1 MESGQVSPRKEPSSD
16 IERVVQKLLREA
28 PSLKDLSPKQLDTIA
43 KAVVLEDLKDD
54 LKHRRDLARV
64 DLASLQETFLA
75 RQKSAHTRRAYESA
89 LTLLTDW
96 TKRAGVHILEMKP
109 RHADAFIASLEG
121 SASSIR
127 LKVAVASSFFN
138 FLVRETENRV
148 TNPFR
153 GTRARPKRQ
162 TSAPLV
168 PTDDDVKSLLM
179 ASEGNLH
186 AAILCMV
193 KHGFRIGTL
202 PTLEIWGARYKASS
216 KGKLLAGELSTET
229 IEAIKAAELDP
240 RHPWAGVNPETT
252 RDSFRYLARTLYR
265 KGITKASYSVHDL
278 RHYYAIK
285 QYREN
290 HDIYHLKELLG
301 HSSIQVTE
309 IYLSGI
315 KSYII

>member
-1 MESGQVSPRKEPSSD
+1 MESDQISPREEPSFD
-16 IERVVQKLLREA
+16 VERVVQKLLKEA
-28 PSLKDLSPKQLDTIA
+28 PSLKDLSPEQLDTIA
-43 KAVVLEDLKDD
+43 KAVILEDLKDD

-64 DLASLQETFLA
+64 DLAKLQETFLA
-75 RQKSAHTRRAYESA
+75 RQKSVHTRRAYESA

-96 TKRAGVHILEMKP
+96 AKRAGVHILEMKP

-121 SASSIR
+121 SASSVR
-127 LKVAVASSFFN
+127 LKVAVASSFFA
-138 FLVRETENRV
+138 FLTRETENRV

-168 PTDDDVKSLLM
+168 PTDEDVISLLT
-179 ASEGNLH
+179 ASEGSLY

-193 KHGFRIGTL
+193 EHGFRIGAL
-202 PTLEIWGARYKASS
+202 PTIEIWGARYKASS

-229 IEAIKAAELDP
+229 IEAIKVAGLDP
-240 RHPWAGVNPETT
+240 RHPWAETDPEAI
-252 RDSFRYLARTLYR
+252 RDAFRYLARTLYK
-265 KGITKASYSVHDL
+265 KGTIKAPYSVHDL

-285 QYREN
+285 QYRQD
-290 HDIYHLKELLG
+290 HDIYRLKGLLG

-309 IYLSGI
+309 TYLRGLE
-315 KSYII
+315 SYL

>member
-1 MESGQVSPRKEPSSD
+1 MESDQISPREVSSFD
-16 IERVVQKLLREA
+16 VERVVQKLLKEA
-28 PSLKDLSPKQLDTIA
+28 PSLMDLSPDQLDTIA

-64 DLASLQETFLA
+64 DLTKLQETFLT
-75 RQKSAHTRRAYESA
+75 RQKSAHTRRAYDSA
-89 LTLLTDW
+89 LSLLTIW
-96 TKRAGVHILEMKP
+96 AKRAGIHILEMKP

-127 LKVAVASSFFN
+127 LKVAVASSFFA
-138 FLVRETENRV
+138 FLTRETENRV

-168 PTDDDVKSLLM
+168 PTDDDVKSLLS
-179 ASEGNLH
+179 ASDGSLH

-193 KHGFRIGTL
+193 EHGFRIGAL

-216 KGKLLAGELSTET
+216 KGKQLAGELSSET
-229 IEAIKAAELDP
+229 IEAIKTTGLNP
-240 RHPWAGVNPETT
+240 RHPWAGVNPEGI
-252 RDSFRYLARTLYR
+252 RDAFRYLARTLYR
-265 KGITKASYSVHDL
+265 KEITKAPYSVHDL
-278 RHYYAIK
+278 RHHYAIK
-285 QYREN
+285 QYRQD
-290 HDIYHLKELLG
+290 HDIYRLKELLG

-309 IYLSGI
+309 TYLRGI
-315 KSYII
+315 ESYL

>member
-1 MESGQVSPRKEPSSD
+1 MESDQISPREAPSFD
-16 IERVVQKLLREA
+16 VERVVQKLLTEA
-28 PSLKDLSPKQLDTIA
+28 PSLKDLSLEQLDTIA

-54 LKHRRDLARV
+54 LKHRRDLAKV
-64 DLASLQETFLA
+64 DLASLQETFLE

-89 LTLLTDW
+89 LDLLTTW
-96 TKRAGVHILEMKP
+96 AKRAGVHILEMKP

-127 LKVAVASSFFN
+127 LKVAVASSFFA
-138 FLVRETENRV
+138 FLTRETENRV

-168 PTDDDVKSLLM
+168 PTDEDVIRLLTT
-179 ASEGNLH
+179 SEGSLH
-186 AAILCMV
+186 AGILCMV
-193 KHGFRIGTL
+193 EHGFRIGAL

-216 KGKLLAGELSTET
+216 KGKLLAGELSSET
-229 IEAIKAAELDP
+229 IEAIKAAGLDP
-240 RHPWAGVNPETT
+240 RHPWAGASPETI
-252 RDSFRYLARTLYR
+252 RDAFRYLARTLYK
-265 KGITKASYSVHDL
+265 KGTIKAPYSVHDL

-285 QYREN
+285 QYRQD
-290 HDIYHLKELLG
+290 HDIYRLKGLLG

-309 IYLSGI
+309 TYLRGLE
-315 KSYII
+315 SYL

>member
-1 MESGQVSPRKEPSSD
+1 MESDQISPREEPSFD
-16 IERVVQKLLREA
+16 VERVVQKLLREA
-28 PSLKDLSPKQLDTIA
+28 PSLKDLSPEQLDAIA

-64 DLASLQETFLA
+64 DLAKLQETFLT
-75 RQKSAHTRRAYESA
+75 RQKSAHTKRAYESA
-89 LTLLTDW
+89 LSFLTIW
-96 TKRAGVHILEMKP
+96 AKRAGVHILEMKP

-127 LKVAVASSFFN
+127 LKVAVASSFFA
-138 FLVRETENRV
+138 FLTRETENRV

-168 PTDDDVKSLLM
+168 PTNDDVKSLLT
-179 ASEGNLH
+179 ASEGSLH
-186 AAILCMV
+186 ASILCMV
-193 KHGFRIGTL
+193 EHGFRIGAL

-216 KGKLLAGELSTET
+216 KGKQLAGELSSEAM
-229 IEAIKAAELDP
+229 EAIKAAKLDP

-252 RDSFRYLARTLYR
+252 RDAFRYLARTLYR
-265 KGITKASYSVHDL
+265 KGITKAPYSVHDL

-285 QYREN
+285 QYKQD
-290 HDIYHLKELLG
+290 HDIYNLKELLG

-309 IYLSGI
+309 TYLRGI
-315 KSYII
+315 ATYL

>member
-1 MESGQVSPRKEPSSD
+1 MESDQISPREEPSFD
-16 IERVVQKLLREA
+16 VERVVQKLLREA
-28 PSLKDLSPKQLDTIA
+28 PSLKDLSPDQLDTIA
-43 KAVVLEDLKDD
+43 KVVVLEDLKDD

-64 DLASLQETFLA
+64 DLVKLQETFLA

-89 LTLLTDW
+89 LTLLTMW
-96 TKRAGVHILEMKP
+96 AQRAGVHILEMKP

-127 LKVAVASSFFN
+127 LKVAVASSFFA
-138 FLVRETENRV
+138 FLTRETENRV

-168 PTDDDVKSLLM
+168 PTDDDAKSLLT
-179 ASEGNLH
+179 ASEGSLH

-193 KHGFRIGTL
+193 EHGFRIGAL
-202 PTLEIWGARYKASS
+202 PTLEIWGVRYKASS
-216 KGKLLAGELSTET
+216 KGKQLAGELSSET
-229 IEAIKAAELDP
+229 IEAIKAAGLDP
-240 RHPWAGVNPETT
+240 RHPWAETNQENI
-252 RDSFRYLARTLYR
+252 RDAFRYLARTLYR
-265 KGITKASYSVHDL
+265 KGIMKAPYSVHDL

-285 QYREN
+285 QYREK
-290 HDIYHLKELLG
+290 HDIYLLKTLLG

-309 IYLSGI
+309 TYLRGI
-315 KSYII
+315 ESYL